1 MEASGPAAGCALT
14 EDGKVLGEL
23 ELNIGKTHSQTLVP
37 MLDTLR
43 LQTGLDL
50 SSLDAIAVTAG
61 PGSFT
66 GLRIGAATAKGI
78 ALALEKPIVPVST
91 LESLAF
97 NLFGADALLCPIMDA
112 RRQQVYTAVYEGKKR
127 LNDSSIRVIH
137 LTSVA
142 GATDACSHQRIR
154 LREFSSGCVPLTRQH
169 QRRRLDGAPGSDDAA
184 GEESPAEEIPAELN
198 AAGGGTASLHYL
210 PCLVEPCPIAVEEL
224 ITQLAGFG
232 RGVIFLGDGVPVYR
246 EVIDEKLEVP
256 HWYAPGHLSL
266 QRAAS
271 TALLAERLAWE
282 HGGAAMVSS
291 DDFRPV
297 YLRKTQAE
305 QQKEKAE
312 QSGRMAALAAGR
324 LVRET
329 RAERL

>member
-1 MEASGPAAGCALT
+1 MKILALEASGPAAGCALT

-23 ELNIGKTHSQTLVP
+23 EMNIGKTHSQTLVP
-37 MLDTLR
+37 MLEELR
-43 LQTGLDL
+43 SQTGLDL
-50 SSLDAIAVTAG
+50 TSLDAIAVTAG

-91 LESLAF
+91 LESMAF
-97 NLFGADALLCPIMDA
+97 NLFGTDTLVCPIMDA
-112 RRQQVYTAVYEGKKR
+112 RRQQVYTAVYEGVKTR
-127 LNDSSIRVIH
+127 P
-137 LTSVA
+137 A
-142 GATDACSHQRIR
+142 GVTLDA
-154 LREFSSGCVPLTRQH
+154 GP
-169 QRRRLDGAPGSDDAA
+169 GAAASA
-184 GEESPAEEIPAELN
+184 GEAAVGRESPAQEIPAAPN
-198 AAGGGTASLHYL
+198 AARGGTPPLRYL
-210 PCLVEPCPIAVEEL
+210 PCLLEPCPIAVEEL
-224 ITQLAGFG
+224 IAQLAGFG
-232 RGVIFLGDGVPVYR
+232 REVIFLGDGVPVYR
-246 EVIDEKLEVP
+246 EVIDEKLTMP

-271 TALLAERLAWE
+271 AALLAERLAGE

-312 QSGRMAALAAGR
+312 VSGRMAALAAGR
-324 LVRET
+324 LLRET
-329 RAERL
+329 RAEAAAGADGKSPAKGSVNDETGRADGSDLI